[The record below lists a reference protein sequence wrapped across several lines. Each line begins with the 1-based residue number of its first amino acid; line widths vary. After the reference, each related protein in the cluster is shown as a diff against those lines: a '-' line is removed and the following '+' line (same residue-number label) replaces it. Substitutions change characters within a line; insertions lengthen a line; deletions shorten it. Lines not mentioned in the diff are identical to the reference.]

1 MVFFMSDVISRA
13 GHEVSSANLAGA
25 NSRKP
30 TCPLSGYNQIMKN
43 GKKPLNL
50 KSSILSCI
58 IVQA

>member
-30 TCPLSGYNQIMKN
+30 TRPLSGYNQIMKN
-43 GKKPLNL
+43 GKKPWILNPPF
-50 KSSILSCI
+50 
-58 IVQA
+58 